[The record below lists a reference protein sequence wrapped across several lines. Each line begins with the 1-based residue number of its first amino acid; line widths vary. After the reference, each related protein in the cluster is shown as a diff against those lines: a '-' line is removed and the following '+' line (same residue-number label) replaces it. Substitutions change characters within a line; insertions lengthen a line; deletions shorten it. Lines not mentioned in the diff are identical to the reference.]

1 MKGNEWAG
9 YMTVYVTLALGI
21 MLSLL
26 LAVVE
31 GARRSTIRMHVEC
44 CADMALDSALA
55 QYHREMLKQYDLFFV
70 DTSYGTADPSFHRT
84 EEKIYAYTEKNLR
97 PSEEFGVSYARD
109 LTALY
114 TDRVQLLRAGV
125 ATDDDAAVLRYHVVR
140 YMKDRYGISLAE
152 SILDKGGEVQKWQGQ
167 DIEGQWDAAQAA
179 MEEEITQKKRLQD
192 EEWDGSIPETH
203 SDAVKRT
210 RSEGILGVAA
220 QGMRLSS
227 AAIADA
233 SRPSVRQLNR
243 GTGLSDKKEPATGW
257 VNNGLLYAYIMKKC
271 GNLLQ
276 EKENS
281 ALAYEVEYILQ
292 GDTLD
297 RENLRKTAQEL
308 LWIREAAN
316 VAFLFGSSLR
326 GEAKAAAGVIAA
338 ILLLPEVVDL
348 IEIVIL
354 FAWAYA
360 ESVKDIRMLFRGDK
374 VPLLKSEDTWNTPF
388 SWLLTYRSHLDAYR
402 APASGWEYKDYLAA
416 LLVTRGPDKV
426 VWRLA
431 DIMESDIR
439 KTPGNGG
446 FRIDGLIDGMEAQLF
461 VTSRFGGS
469 YVIQRVY
476 EYE

>member
-1 MKGNEWAG
+1 MKKKGLGG
-9 YMTVYVTLALGI
+9 YMTVYVALALGI

-26 LAVVE
+26 LAVVD

-84 EEKIYAYTEKNLR
+84 EEQIRNYMEKNLR
-97 PSEEFGVSYARD
+97 PAEEFGATHARD
-109 LTALY
+109 LTALH
-114 TDRVQLLRAGV
+114 TDGVQLLRAGV
-125 ATDDDAAVLRYHVVR
+125 ATDDNAAVLRYHVVR
-140 YMKDRYGISLAE
+140 YMKDRYGVSLAE
-152 SILDKGGEVQKWQGQ
+152 SILGKGGEAQKWQGQ

-203 SDAVKRT
+203 SDAVQRT
-210 RSEGILGVAA
+210 RAEGILGTAA

-227 AAIADA
+227 AVIADA
-233 SRPSVRQLNR
+233 SRPSVRQLNC
-243 GTGLSDKKEPATGW
+243 GTGLSGGKEPTAGW
-257 VNNGLLYAYIMKKC
+257 ADNGLLYAYIMKKC
-271 GNLLQ
+271 GNLLR
-276 EKENS
+276 EKKNS

-292 GDTLD
+292 GETSD

-316 VAFLFGSSLR
+316 VAFLFASSLR
-326 GEAKAAAGVIAA
+326 NEAKAAAGVIAA
-338 ILLLPEVVDL
+338 ILLLPETADL
-348 IEIVIL
+348 IETVIL

-360 ESVKDIRMLFRGDK
+360 ESVKDIRMLFRGEK
-374 VPLLKSEDTWNTPF
+374 VPLLKSENTWNTPF

-402 APASGWEYKDYLAA
+402 APASGWEYPDYLAA
-416 LLVTRGPDKV
+416 LLVIRGADNA

-431 DIMESDIR
+431 DVMEGDIR

-446 FRIDGLIDGMEAQLF
+446 FRIDGLIDGMEAELS
-461 VTSRFGGS
+461 VTSRFGGN
-469 YVIQRVY
+469 YVIKRIY